1 RSRCRRPSCVC
12 PWGSSIPRTSST
24 TWPRRSTRST
34 EGRALGSGHR
44 LPDPRDEASID
55 RGFEGAVSARTI
67 ACRVLVV
74 DDDPEVRAALHDM
87 LADYGFDV
95 VGLAEDGLVGV
106 AAAHELR
113 PDVVLMDI
121 RMPGKNGIDATRE
134 ILAEVPGVRVIALSA
149 YDDPALAAAAASA
162 GARAY
167 IVKGTAPELICDRI
181 EEVRRS
187 SA

>member
-1 RSRCRRPSCVC
+1 M
-12 PWGSSIPRTSST
+12 
-24 TWPRRSTRST
+24 
-34 EGRALGSGHR
+34 
-44 LPDPRDEASID
+44 
-55 RGFEGAVSARTI
+55 SAKTL

-74 DDDPEVRAALHDM
+74 DDDPEVRSALRDM
-87 LADYGFDV
+87 LADCGFDV

-106 AAAHELR
+106 AAALELR

-134 ILAEVPGVRVIALSA
+134 ILERAPHVRVIALSA
-149 YDDPALAAAAASA
+149 YDDPALSAAAADA
-162 GARAY
+162 GAAAY
-167 IVKGTAPELICDRI
+167 LIKGTAPELICDRI

>member
-1 RSRCRRPSCVC
+1 M
-12 PWGSSIPRTSST
+12 
-24 TWPRRSTRST
+24 
-34 EGRALGSGHR
+34 
-44 LPDPRDEASID
+44 RDEASID